1 MVLRDYLRLKVE
13 IEGTSG
19 EGSSAVKSFRPVIQS
34 LFAPLA
40 DALLDGGDRRQDD
53 ELLKSALLELYE
65 HPERQPGL
73 YNYAKSLEIVESSLL
88 GGFYFRHFCLASNV
102 IGSTAKGTMKKSVA
116 ALKKTYEKQLFPSLD
131 ITRSALGAKLDAQ
144 LIQYK
149 GRIMEEIER
158 QRRSLSPPGSDKQ
171 FDDFVSM
178 SPPRLAEQ
186 ATLHRPLALPVSPPC
201 TPPKDDN

>member
-19 EGSSAVKSFRPVIQS
+19 GGSSAVKSFRPVIES

-40 DALLDGGDRRQDD
+40 DALLDGDDRGQDD

-88 GGFYFRHFCLASNV
+88 CGFYFRHFCLASNV

-116 ALKKTYEKQLFPSLD
+116 VLKKTYETQLFPSLD
-131 ITRSALGAKLDAQ
+131 ITRSQLGSKLDAK
-144 LIQYK
+144 LVQYK
-149 GRIMEEIER
+149 GRIMDNIER
-158 QRRSLSPPGSDKQ
+158 LRHSTRPEHDVDPLDS
-171 FDDFVSM
+171 
-178 SPPRLAEQ
+178 SPPRLCKSTDGASMQ
-186 ATLHRPLALPVSPPC
+186 RAILQQPVS
-201 TPPKDDN
+201 T